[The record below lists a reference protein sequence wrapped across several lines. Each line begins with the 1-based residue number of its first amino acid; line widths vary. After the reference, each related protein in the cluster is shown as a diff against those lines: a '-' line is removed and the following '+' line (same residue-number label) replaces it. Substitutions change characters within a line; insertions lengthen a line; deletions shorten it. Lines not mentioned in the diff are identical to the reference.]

1 MLSLGIDAGGTATRW
16 QLIDDNGVLVAE
28 GQGRPMS
35 GHLFND
41 AVRERSLSALSEI
54 IADVLKAGRPGAACA
69 GITGLTQGTEAA
81 ETYRGLLASGLELPT
96 AKVLV
101 VDDMW
106 IAYHAAFEAGQGILV
121 YCGTGSVGYHID
133 SSGAIVRAGGHGY
146 IIDDGGS
153 AFWIARAGVRHLMRD
168 VDERGEVAWTT
179 PLGQAFAKRF
189 GGARWDLVRSTIYSG
204 DRGSI
209 AGLAPAVAEA
219 AEAQDDVALSILT
232 DAGAELARL
241 AIVLASRVGPKPV
254 VLVGGGFKL
263 HPAVTAGVTAAL
275 PPAMPVVAPGRSAV
289 EAAASLA
296 QAL

>member
-16 QLIDDNGVLVAE
+16 QLIDAAGAAVAE

-54 IADVLKAGRPGAACA
+54 IADVLKAGRPGAVCA
-69 GITGLTQGTEAA
+69 GITGLSQGTEAA
-81 ETYRGLLASGLELPT
+81 KTYSDLLAAGFDLPP
-96 AKVLV
+96 AKVSV

-106 IAYHAAFEAGQGILV
+106 IAYHAAFKPGAGILV
-121 YCGTGSVGYHID
+121 YCGTGSVGYHV
-133 SSGAIVRAGGHGY
+133 SVSGEIARAGGHGY

-153 AFWIARAGVRHLMRD
+153 AFWIARAGIRHLMRD
-168 VDERGEVAWTT
+168 IDERGEVAWQT
-179 PLGQAFAKRF
+179 PLGWAFAARF
-189 GGARWDLVRSTIYSG
+189 GGASWDLVRSTVYSG
-204 DRGSI
+204 DRGTI

-219 AEAQDDVALSILT
+219 AETQDLAALTMLAE
-232 DAGAELARL
+232 AGAELARL
-241 AIVLASRVGPKPV
+241 ATVLAMRVGPKPV
-254 VLVGGGFKL
+254 IQVGGGFKL

-289 EAAASLA
+289 EAAAFLA
-296 QAL
+296 RAL

>member
-16 QLIDDNGVLVAE
+16 QLIDAAGALVAE

-41 AVRERSLSALSEI
+41 AVRERSLAALSEM
-54 IADVLKAGRPGAACA
+54 IADVLKVGRPTAVCA
-69 GITGLTQGTEAA
+69 GITGLTQGAEAA
-81 ETYRGLLASGLELPT
+81 KTYGDLLAAAFDLSP
-96 AKVLV
+96 AKVSV

-121 YCGTGSVGYHID
+121 YCGTGSVGYHVSASREI
-133 SSGAIVRAGGHGY
+133 ARAGGHGY

-153 AFWIARAGVRHLMRD
+153 AFWIARAGIRHLMRD
-168 VDERGEVAWTT
+168 IDERGEVAWQT
-179 PLGQAFAKRF
+179 PLGQAFAARF
-189 GGARWDLVRSTIYSG
+189 GGASWDLVRSTVYSG
-204 DRGSI
+204 DRGTI
-209 AGLAPAVAEA
+209 AGLAPAVAQA
-219 AEAQDDVALSILT
+219 AEAQDRAALSILA

-241 AIVLASRVGPKPV
+241 ATVLAMRVGAKPV
-254 VLVGGGFKL
+254 ILIGGGFKL
-263 HPAVTAGVTAAL
+263 HPGITVGVAAAL

>member
-16 QLIDDNGVLVAE
+16 HLIDADGALVAE

-41 AVRERSLSALSEI
+41 AVRERSLAALSEI
-54 IADVLKAGRPGAACA
+54 IATVLKAGRPGAICA

-81 ETYRGLLASGLELPT
+81 KTYGDQLAAGFDVPAANVS
-96 AKVLV
+96 V

-106 IAYHAAFEAGQGILV
+106 IAYHAAFKAGQGILV
-121 YCGTGSVGYHID
+121 YCGTGSVGYHVTA
-133 SSGAIVRAGGHGY
+133 SGDIARAGGHGY

-168 VDERGEVAWTT
+168 VDERGEAAWQT
-179 PLGQAFAKRF
+179 PLGRAFASRF
-189 GGARWDLVRSTIYSG
+189 GGADWDLVRSAIYGG

-219 AEAQDDVALSILT
+219 AEAQDDVALAILT
-232 DAGAELARL
+232 EAGAELARL
-241 AIVLASRVGPKPV
+241 AMVLARRVGEKPV

-275 PPAMPVVAPGRSAV
+275 PPAMPVVAPGRTAV
-289 EAAASLA
+289 EAAAALA